1 MMTSILIGF
10 ALGVAFVATV
20 KGIHHNN
27 KMVKES
33 AKLHEQNM
41 KQVIN

>member
-1 MMTSILIGF
+1 MMASILIGF
-10 ALGVAFVATV
+10 ALGFAFVATV
-20 KGIHHNN
+20 KGIQHNN
-27 KMVKES
+27 KMVKET

>member
-1 MMTSILIGF
+1 MMTAILIGF

-20 KGIHHNN
+20 KGIQHNN
-27 KMVKES
+27 EMVKES

>member
-1 MMTSILIGF
+1 MMTAVLIGF
-10 ALGVAFVATV
+10 TLGFIFVATV